1 MCAVFGFLDYKGKTS
16 NAVLKKL
23 IHYLSVAAEVRG
35 TDATGIAYVR
45 DSSIVT
51 YKKPKP
57 AHKVKLFFPR
67 GTRSVIGHTR
77 FTTQGSEKRNCNNH
91 PFEGHCGTEAFA
103 LAHNGVLYN
112 DKELCREQHL
122 PPTPIET
129 DSYIAV
135 QLLEQGQQLDT
146 EKIRRTAE
154 LVEGSFVFTIL
165 KNDNTL
171 FLVKGNN
178 PLTLYHF
185 PALGLYVYA
194 STKSI
199 LDNALKRVKL
209 NGKCCE
215 VDVSE
220 GEILE
225 INSAGNLS
233 RNAFTMRDYIHTMF
247 NPYNWDYA
255 KWWMEDEREELLLEY
270 CGTFGVSEEEVQLL
284 LEVGY
289 DPDEIEELLMDTA
302 AMEEAINEA
311 KALLQCEA

>member
-1 MCAVFGFLDYKGKTS
+1 MCAVFGFLDYKGKVS
-16 NAVLKKL
+16 NAILKKL
-23 IHYLSVAAEVRG
+23 IHYLSVSAEVRG

-45 DSSIVT
+45 DGSIVT

-91 PFEGHCGTEAFA
+91 PFEGHCGTESFT

-112 DKELCREQHL
+112 DRELRREQHL

-146 EKIRRTAE
+146 ENIKRMAE

-165 KNDNTL
+165 RNDNTL

-178 PLTLYHF
+178 PLALYHF

-199 LDNALKRVKL
+199 LDNCSLPRKTQKTDTQNEKNAPEHHVQERFLL
-209 NGKCCE
+209 PINGVLPLFYPFNFSSILATCRKICLS
-215 VDVSE
+215 VS
-220 GEILE
+220 
-225 INSAGNLS
+225 
-233 RNAFTMRDYIHTMF
+233 
-247 NPYNWDYA
+247 
-255 KWWMEDEREELLLEY
+255 LLLVSFSVSS
-270 CGTFGVSEEEVQLL
+270 FGLSVVVVAFFANPFS
-284 LEVGY
+284 
-289 DPDEIEELLMDTA
+289 PAALMIA
-302 AMEEAINEA
+302 G
-311 KALLQCEA
+311 

>member
-1 MCAVFGFLDYKGKTS
+1 MCAVFGFLDYKGKTG
-16 NAVLKKL
+16 NATLKKL

-45 DSSIVT
+45 DGSMVT

-67 GTRSVIGHTR
+67 GTRAVIGHTR

-112 DKELCREQHL
+112 DRELRRE
-122 PPTPIET
+122 
-129 DSYIAV
+129 
-135 QLLEQGQQLDT
+135 QQLDT
-146 EKIRRTAE
+146 ENIRRTAE

-178 PLTLYHF
+178 PLTIYHF

-209 NGKCCE
+209 NGKYSE

-233 RNAFTMRDYIHTMF
+233 RSTFTMQDYIHTMF

-270 CGTFGVSEEEVQLL
+270 CGTFGVSEEEVELL

-302 AMEEAINEA
+302 AMEEAINEVVT
-311 KALLQCEA
+311 C

>member
-1 MCAVFGFLDYKGKTS
+1 MCAVFGLLDYKGKIS

-23 IHYLSVAAEVRG
+23 VHYLSIAAEVRG

-45 DSSIVT
+45 DGDIIT

-91 PFEGHCGTEAFA
+91 PFEGHCGKEAFA

-112 DKELCREQHL
+112 DRELRREQHL
-122 PPTPIET
+122 PPTSIET
-129 DSYIAV
+129 DTYVAV

-146 EKIRRTAE
+146 ENIRRTAE
-154 LVEGSFVFTIL
+154 LV
-165 KNDNTL
+165 
-171 FLVKGNN
+171 KGNN
-178 PLTLYHF
+178 PLALYHF

-199 LDNALKRVKL
+199 LDNALKKVKL

-220 GEILE
+220 GEIVK
-225 INSAGNLS
+225 ISSSGNLHKS
-233 RNAFTMRDYIHTMF
+233 TFEMQDYIHTMF
-247 NPYNWDYA
+247 NPYNWDQLDYA

-284 LEVGY
+284 LDFGY

-302 AMEEAINEA
+302 AMEEALTEA
-311 KALLQCEA
+311 KTLLQCEA